1 MWQSILV
8 ALTFLMIQKTRRR
21 KIVRM
26 PGDGNCQFHSLAY
39 PDLDHVEVRKNV
51 VRHIEAD
58 WERFL
63 PFVDEHESPMYVN
76 QMSKNATWG
85 DELTLRAFSEV
96 YDTTVKVFDARSG
109 RMISSYG
116 SSPRVKALSYDGVHY
131 NSLVPQWNSLDTL
144 Y

>member
-1 MWQSILV
+1 
-8 ALTFLMIQKTRRR
+8 
-21 KIVRM
+21 M

-39 PDLDHVEVRKNV
+39 PDLDHAEVRKNV
-51 VRHIEAD
+51 VRHIEDD
-58 WERFL
+58 WERFR
-63 PFVDEHESPMYVN
+63 PFVDEHESLMYVN

-96 YDTTVKVFDARSG
+96 YDTTVRVFDAHSG